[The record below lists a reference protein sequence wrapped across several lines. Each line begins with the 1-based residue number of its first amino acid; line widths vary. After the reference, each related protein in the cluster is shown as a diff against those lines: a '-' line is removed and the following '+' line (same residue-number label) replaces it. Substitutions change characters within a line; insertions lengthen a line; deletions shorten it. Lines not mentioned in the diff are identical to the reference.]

1 MSGDRDSVK
10 SWFDEQLK
18 ELRNELDR
26 LGGGTARTNDRSRES
41 GPGSNGSNGSGSNG
55 SGTNGAVLNGGS
67 ARIAPTPVPKR
78 PVIAPRP
85 KVAPPMVGRSLPSA
99 PAQRERPRPYAPVA
113 RPSIESAAARE
124 AGATPALE
132 ARRTPSVPAS
142 TRPVA
147 RSTPPQPR
155 EAPRRKREAGGG
167 WMLGVD
173 VGGTFTDLLLIEQ
186 ASGKTFS
193 AKVPSTP
200 DDSSVG
206 VLQGIEKVCAVAG
219 VEPTAIGQVMHGTTV
234 ATNTVL
240 TNAGARVGLVTTKG
254 YKQTLQIAR
263 SYVPGGL
270 GGWVIFNKTD
280 PLAPLE
286 LTIEAGERIDAKGE
300 IVQPLDEPKLRT
312 DLAKLAG
319 EGIEALTVSLMNAY
333 TNGTHE
339 QKIRTIAEQILPG
352 VPVSISSEI
361 VPEMYEYERTE
372 TTVVNSYI
380 RPVVSKYIENLY
392 NELNRRMHGVQLHI
406 LRSDG
411 GLSSEAQAKAMPV
424 NLLMSGPAG
433 GVSGAIW
440 TAKQAGFE
448 NMLTFDMGGTST
460 DVALIQD
467 GVAQTRRETRVADV
481 TVRAPSVDVR
491 TVGAGGG
498 SIAYVPE
505 LTKALRVGPQSAGAK
520 PGPAA
525 YGKGGVKPTVTDAN
539 LVLGY
544 LPASS
549 RLGGEMRLDYAA
561 AEKAVKTIADAIGL
575 PLKQAAEGIVRIV
588 NENMFGA
595 LRLVSV
601 EQGFDPRDFA
611 LIGFGGAG
619 PLHANALAKLM
630 SSWPVII
637 PPGPGVLCAYGD
649 ATTRVRNEASRTFVR
664 RFEDTSDNEV
674 LGILRDLEASAVQAL
689 DAEGVPRSEQ
699 MTQYQIDLRY
709 AGQGMRLTVNMSPED
724 FSSRGLAELGRR
736 FDDLHEQLF
745 TFRLDAQRELYNLR
759 AVVQGREN
767 AAAAVQLP
775 KGNGDASA
783 AVQEQTTIFFEGRDH
798 PARIYNRVLL
808 KAGDRIPGP
817 AIVMEMDA
825 TTLILPEHV
834 GEVDAVGNILIR
846 PAQ

>member
-1 MSGDRDSVK
+1 MSNDRDSAK
-10 SWFDEQLK
+10 SWFDDQLK
-18 ELRNELDR
+18 GLKNEFDR
-26 LGGGTARTNDRSRES
+26 LS
-41 GPGSNGSNGSGSNG
+41 GSPGS
-55 SGTNGAVLNGGS
+55 
-67 ARIAPTPVPKR
+67 
-78 PVIAPRP
+78 
-85 KVAPPMVGRSLPSA
+85 SA
-99 PAQRERPRPYAPVA
+99 PKTKTDSAASGAPSGNGTSPISTRPQIAPVA
-113 RPSIESAAARE
+113 KAAPLAEIAAPMQQPVSRDSERSAKAYVPVSHPLARDNDTPSSPPPRRPPSPARKPTVSKPVKPV
-124 AGATPALE
+124 ATP
-132 ARRTPSVPAS
+132 RRGGDS
-142 TRPVA
+142 
-147 RSTPPQPR
+147 
-155 EAPRRKREAGGG
+155 GGG

-173 VGGTFTDLLLIEQ
+173 VGGTFTDLLLIEHT
-186 ASGKTFS
+186 SGQTFT

-200 DDSSVG
+200 SDSSIG
-206 VLQGIEKVCAVAG
+206 VLNGVEKICGIAGIEPK
-219 VEPTAIGQVMHGTTV
+219 AINQVMHGTTV

-240 TNAGARVGLVTTKG
+240 TNSGARVGLVATKG

-270 GGWVIFNKTD
+270 GGWVIFKKTD

-286 LTIEAGERIDAKGE
+286 LTIEADERVGAKGE
-300 IVQPLDEPKLRT
+300 IVEPLDETALKR
-312 DLAKLAG
+312 DLTTLSKQ
-319 EGIEALTVSLMNAY
+319 GIEALTVSLMNAY

-339 QKIRTIAEQILPG
+339 GRIRSIAEQIMPG

-392 NELNRRMHGVQLHI
+392 DELNRRMNGVQLHI

-411 GLSSEAQAKAMPV
+411 GLSSEDAAKELPV

-440 TAKQAGFE
+440 MAKQAGFKDL
-448 NMLTFDMGGTST
+448 LTFDMGGTST

-505 LTKALRVGPQSAGAK
+505 LTKALRVGPQSAGAE

-525 YGKGGVKPTVTDAN
+525 YGKGGTEPTVTDAN
-539 LVLGY
+539 VVLGY
-544 LPASS
+544 LPSS
-549 RLGGEMRLDYAA
+549 SKLGGDMQLDYAA
-561 AEKAVKTIADAIGL
+561 SEKAVKKVADAMGL
-575 PLKQAAEGIVRIV
+575 PLKEAAEGIINIV

-619 PLHANALAKLM
+619 PLHANALGKLM
-630 SSWPVII
+630 NSWPVII

-664 RFEDTSDNEV
+664 RFDETSETEV
-674 LGILRDLEASAVQAL
+674 HEILKDLAASAVQVL
-689 DAEGVPRSEQ
+689 DQEGVPRSEQ
-699 MTQYQIDLRY
+699 TTQYQIDLRY
-709 AGQGMRLTVNMSPED
+709 AGQGMRLTVNMGPEE
-724 FSSRGLAELGRR
+724 FAAQGMTELGRR

-745 TFRLDAQRELYNLR
+745 TFRLDAPHELYNLR
-759 AVVQGREN
+759 AVVQGGESS
-767 AAAAVQLP
+767 AQAETLP
-775 KGNGDASA
+775 SGNGDPSG
-783 AVQEQTTIFFEGRDH
+783 AVKEQSSVFFGGRDH
-798 PARIYNRVLL
+798 PANIYDRALL
-808 KAGDRIPGP
+808 KGGDRVPGP
-817 AIVMEMDA
+817 AIVTEMDS
-825 TTLILPEHV
+825 TSLVLPGHTA
-834 GEVDAVGNILIR
+834 EVDPVGNLLIH
-846 PAQ
+846 PD